1 MNMQIKKL
9 FVWSLLNLFGCT
21 LLLAQPKA
29 KNVVFMIGD
38 GMGINQ
44 IYAALTANGGTLN
57 IEQCPVTG
65 FSKTYSASHYITD
78 SAAGGTALATG
89 SKTRNNMVGLAPDSV
104 TPLYSSLYYAGKNG
118 KATGIVVTCPL
129 THATPADFYA
139 HQISRKMYD
148 EIALDMFAADI
159 DVLIGGGRRNL
170 EQRADGQNLSR
181 QFADKGYDVVYTEKA
196 LLKSKSQKILAPL
209 ADIDM
214 PIASKRGDY
223 LPQAVEK
230 AIEVLARDTN
240 GFFLMV
246 EGSQI
251 DYQCHNNNCEEM
263 ILEMLDFDRAIGKV
277 LDFARK
283 DGNTLVVITADHE
296 TGALAIINGDFATG
310 SVECKFNKPDHSGV
324 PVPVFAFGPGAERFT
339 GMQQN
344 TDFRNKLLDAMGISA
359 EK

>member
-1 MNMQIKKL
+1 MQTKKFL
-9 FVWSLLNLFGCT
+9 CGVLLALCCSS
-21 LLLAQPKA
+21 LLAQPKV

-44 IYAALTANGGTLN
+44 IYAALTANGGSLN
-57 IEQCPVTG
+57 IEQCPITG
-65 FSKTYSASHYITD
+65 FSKTYSANNYITD

-89 SKTRNNMVGLAPDSV
+89 SKTRNNMVGLAPDSI
-104 TPLYSSLYYAGKNG
+104 TPLYSSLYYAGQNG

-148 EIALDMFAADI
+148 EIALDMLAADI
-159 DVLIGGGRRNL
+159 DVLIGGGRQNL
-170 EQRADGQNLSR
+170 EQRADGQSLSR
-181 QFADKGYDVVYTEKA
+181 QFADKGYDVVYTEA
-196 LLKSKSQKILAPL
+196 DLLKSNSPKILAPL

-214 PIASKRGDY
+214 PIASERGDY
-223 LPQAVEK
+223 LPSAVEK

-251 DYQCHNNNCEEM
+251 DYQCHNNNGEEM
-263 ILEMLDFDRAIGKV
+263 IREMLDFDRAIGKV

-296 TGALAIINGDFATG
+296 TGALSIINGDFATG
-310 SVECKFNKPDHSGV
+310 HVECKFNKPDHSGV
-324 PVPVFAFGPGAERFT
+324 PVPVFAFGPGAERFA
-339 GMQQN
+339 GVQQN
-344 TDFRNKLLDAMGISA
+344 IDFRDKVLDAMGISV
-359 EK
+359 KK